1 MASPVIIIGLLTL
14 LDGVRVGHAMG
25 DQIIN
30 EKKGDTSDDPSND
43 FTYSTVGND
52 PKIENLLT
60 ESPVAITADDV
71 MTDMSNDTWTFE
83 LTTEKPHF
91 GGKSKISERE
101 KDILERT
108 YAILSIGYATIV
120 ITIGIVGNIMNLLTL
135 LSRDMGH
142 STSNI
147 YLSTLAF
154 VDLVYLLS
162 RIPGLLKDIV
172 GRTSSFLAFYRMS
185 LYVSYPLSA

>member
-14 LDGVRVGHAMG
+14 LDGFRVGHAMG

-30 EKKGDTSDDPSND
+30 EKKGDTSDDSSND

-172 GRTSSFLAFYRMS
+172 GRTSSFLAFYKMS